1 MRNWF
6 SKKVATEI
14 GEKDVVQTPDESKEV
29 TESRWT
35 TYSNLLRK
43 RFTKTEP
50 KVEEEPVVEEPK
62 VVSKIQQ
69 SKDLVKYYYGLLLIQ
84 LVALK
89 NLLLMSLE
97 RSNAALKSSS
107 QKLKTLIS
115 RKPVVEN
122 IPPVEEEIKKEKEE
136 KKEEPTETRKPSIV
150 ETLMT
155 TLKLKKVEPEVEP
168 EPEPV
173 KPATRKEVIQA
184 KMMKATVSVK
194 YVFGL
199 MVTQLVLLRN
209 ILVEYALKTKT
220 VVTEKT
226 SKTVTTVMNS
236 QFASKLKTLVPKK
249 QLSTVVEETD
259 ESKTNFVQNVL
270 KYCGV
275 RI

>member
-122 IPPVEEEIKKEKEE
+122 IPPVEEEIKKEE

-155 TLKLKKVEPEVEP
+155 NLKLKKVEP

-173 KPATRKEVIQA
+173 KPATRKDVIQA
-184 KMMKATVSVK
+184 KLMKATVSVK

-220 VVTEKT
+220 VLTEKT
-226 SKTVTTVMNS
+226 SKTLTTVMNS

-259 ESKTNFVQNVL
+259 ESKTNFLQNVL

>member
-1 MRNWF
+1 M
-6 SKKVATEI
+6 
-14 GEKDVVQTPDESKEV
+14 G
-29 TESRWT
+29 
-35 TYSNLLRK
+35 
-43 RFTKTEP
+43 
-50 KVEEEPVVEEPK
+50 VE
-62 VVSKIQQ
+62 Q
-69 SKDLVKYYYGLLLIQ
+69 
-84 LVALK
+84 
-89 NLLLMSLE
+89 
-97 RSNAALKSSS
+97 
-107 QKLKTLIS
+107 
-115 RKPVVEN
+115 
-122 IPPVEEEIKKEKEE
+122 
-136 KKEEPTETRKPSIV
+136 
-150 ETLMT
+150 
-155 TLKLKKVEPEVEP
+155 

-173 KPATRKEVIQA
+173 KPATRKEVIRA

-220 VVTEKT
+220 AVSEKT
-226 SKTVTTVMNS
+226 SKTVTTVMKS

>member
-122 IPPVEEEIKKEKEE
+122 IPPAEEEIKKEKEE

-150 ETLMT
+150 ETLMIN
-155 TLKLKKVEPEVEP
+155 LKLKKVEPEVEP
-168 EPEPV
+168 EPEAV
-173 KPATRKEVIQA
+173 KTATRKEVIRA

-209 ILVEYALKTKT
+209 ILVEYGLKTKT